1 MKEQKKN
8 SDKRVLFLCYQVRC
22 SMIKTLDLN
31 RKYTSILEN
40 AYKISYEHEENQ
52 IWVSSFCLPLDDPK
66 VEKAKQIEDN

>member
-1 MKEQKKN
+1 
-8 SDKRVLFLCYQVRC
+8 
-22 SMIKTLDLN
+22 MIKTLDLN